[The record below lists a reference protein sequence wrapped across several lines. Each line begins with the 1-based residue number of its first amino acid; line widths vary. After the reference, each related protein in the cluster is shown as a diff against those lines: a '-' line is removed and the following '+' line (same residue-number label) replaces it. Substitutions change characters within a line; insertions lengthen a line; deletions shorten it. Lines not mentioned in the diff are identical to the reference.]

1 MNLKENI
8 DSIKKNYL
16 INVILK
22 KDQIY
27 KFMCID
33 KVE

>member
-8 DSIKKNYL
+8 DSIMKNYL

-27 KFMCID
+27 KFMHID

>member
-8 DSIKKNYL
+8 DSIMKNYL

-27 KFMCID
+27 KFMRID

>member
-16 INVILK
+16 TNVILK
-22 KDQIY
+22 KHQIY
-27 KFMCID
+27 KFMRID